1 MPHISALRENKFLKQ
16 VEFLKIFCFA
26 IFSMIFSL
34 IASPAAFSAEN
45 INSLTLQGDETLTRG
60 DYEQAFSIASKIID
74 KDPRNL
80 NGYRLALICCVA
92 AGKEIAFNKIVEIA
106 KKYGLSTIDEMAA
119 KILYAGN
126 QIHSA
131 EISIS
136 GYETKWREKYGKSL

>member
-1 MPHISALRENKFLKQ
+1 MPHISVLRENKFLKQ

-80 NGYRLALICCVA
+80 
-92 AGKEIAFNKIVEIA
+92 
-106 KKYGLSTIDEMAA
+106 
-119 KILYAGN
+119 
-126 QIHSA
+126 H
-131 EISIS
+131 
-136 GYETKWREKYGKSL
+136 